1 MTCSKCLPP
10 EVIVRQREGGAPVA
24 HPNDTLTRVD
34 GNTRIVTCWDFAA
47 TPLKGRWKIYV
58 DVYQREAATLTDDLV
73 KQLREATLD
82 GYGYVV
88 ALLDEAADRIE
99 ALTAEI
105 EALKKSG
112 RALLNAKHK
121 EAAEAKLWFEKGQA
135 LTAENERLR
144 LFIAY
149 TAECCEDAHIVAQA
163 RTALEKQP

>member
-1 MTCSKCLPP
+1 MNDRTNYCTGCK
-10 EVIVRQREGGAPVA
+10 ERQ
-24 HPNDTLTRVD
+24 
-34 GNTRIVTCWDFAA
+34 
-47 TPLKGRWKIYV
+47 
-58 DVYQREAATLTDDLV
+58 
-73 KQLREATLD
+73 
-82 GYGYVV
+82 
-88 ALLDEAADRIE
+88 DRIE

-149 TAECCEDAHIVAQA
+149 TAECCEDAHIVAKA
-163 RTALEKQP
+163 FEALEKQP